1 MHWYMLV
8 LVCFVCIVHVHR
20 RAYDKW
26 LDEKAEEADTV
37 SKQLAVL
44 SAVRAVSSMHAA
56 SLLHSISHKS
66 MLTHSLKNA
75 KLDMM
80 LHAPATQ
87 GRQGEAD
94 YVTRALPPI
103 KIA

>member
-1 MHWYMLV
+1 M
-8 LVCFVCIVHVHR
+8 
-20 RAYDKW
+20 
-26 LDEKAEEADTV
+26 
-37 SKQLAVL
+37 
-44 SAVRAVSSMHAA
+44 
-56 SLLHSISHKS
+56 S
-66 MLTHSLKNA
+66 MLAQSLKNV

-94 YVTRALPPI
+94 DVMRALPPI